1 MYTWMLL
8 ATFIAIIYAF
18 NLSTREDMAELY
30 TVPQAESVVAKIVT
44 QHRAAQDYIR
54 DHQPPTN
61 GNTVVSYYPGQIEI
75 DDLEYYLPFGF
86 DRTEDYTTLIYC
98 LDRDSTNLSAAVTGC
113 SEGGVSCCSNPNAI
127 TYLVTFG
134 CIPPR
139 WRNLISGKP
148 DGNLLKAISNTV
160 GTGTDFGY
168 ADQANADLWGP
179 EETVKSSM
187 AIRGRE
193 VTYTSIPQYIISN
206 ELDGVGSKSFSKVCV
221 NNKDCPY
228 CLIYMTPYM

>member
-8 ATFIAIIYAF
+8 ATFIVMIYAF

-30 TVPQAESVVAKIVT
+30 TVPQAESVLAKIVA
-44 QHRAAQDYIR
+44 QHKAAQKYLR

-61 GNTVVSYYPGQIEI
+61 GNTVVSYYPGQIAV
-75 DDLEYYLPFGF
+75 DDLEYYLPYGF
-86 DRTEDYTTLIYC
+86 DRTEEYTSLIYC
-98 LDRDSTNLSAAVTGC
+98 LDRDSTNLSTAISGC
-113 SEGGVSCCSNPNAI
+113 SEEGVSCCSNPKAI

-134 CIPPR
+134 CIPSR

-148 DGNLLKAISNTV
+148 DGNLLKAIINTV
-160 GTGTDFGY
+160 EAGADFGY
-168 ADQANADLWGP
+168 AEQSNADLWGP
-179 EETVKSSM
+179 EETVRSTM
-187 AIRGRE
+187 AIRGRGS
-193 VTYTSIPQYIISN
+193 TYTSIPQYIISN
-206 ELDGVGSKSFSKVCV
+206 ELSGVGSKSFSKVCV